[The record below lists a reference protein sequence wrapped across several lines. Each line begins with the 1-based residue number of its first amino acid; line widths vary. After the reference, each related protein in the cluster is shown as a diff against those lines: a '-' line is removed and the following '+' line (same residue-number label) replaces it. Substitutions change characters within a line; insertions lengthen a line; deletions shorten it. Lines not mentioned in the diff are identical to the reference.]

1 MKKLVFTIKD
11 DVCTANAKDV
21 NATRLLEVMKGYGT
35 VEDYD
40 AHVAGIKAEYQKTLD
55 NVVAQNEAIKQ
66 QNLSDEEIAIV
77 NAYRTQRAKA
87 VKVYEDEN
95 AGLKKTLADVKA
107 KHEATIEL
115 ISNAINAR

>member
-1 MKKLVFTIKD
+1 MKKLVFIIKD

-21 NATRLLEVMKGYGT
+21 NATRLLEVMKSYGT

-40 AHVAGIKAEYQKTLD
+40 THVAGIKAEYQKTLD

-66 QNLSDEEIAIV
+66 QNLSEEEIAMV

-87 VKVYEDEN
+87 VKGYIDEN
-95 AGLKKTLADVKA
+95 AKLTKTLEDVKA

>member
-21 NATRLLEVMKGYGT
+21 NAVRLLDVMKTYGT

-40 AHVAGIKAEYQKTLD
+40 AHLASVRAEYQRTLD

-66 QNLSDEEIAIV
+66 QNLSEEEIAMV

-87 VKVYEDEN
+87 VKVYIDEN
-95 AGLKKTLADVKA
+95 AKLNKTLEDIKTE
-107 KHEATIEL
+107 HERTITL
-115 ISNAINAR
+115 ISDIITKK